1 MLDSSNIETNF
12 DEEKIILPYSSN
24 KTTFFNFLQRK
35 PYNLKLQTNSP
46 RMKIIIKIIIIIII
60 IKISLFKHLD
70 KFYGRI
76 IIQANIL

>member
-46 RMKIIIKIIIIIII
+46 RMTNNNKNNNHNNNNK
-60 IKISLFKHLD
+60 D
-70 KFYGRI
+70 
-76 IIQANIL
+76 